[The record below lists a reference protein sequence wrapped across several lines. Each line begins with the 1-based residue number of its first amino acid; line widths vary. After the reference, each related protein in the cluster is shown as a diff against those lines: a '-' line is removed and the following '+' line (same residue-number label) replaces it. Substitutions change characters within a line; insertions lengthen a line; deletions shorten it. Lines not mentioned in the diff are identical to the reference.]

1 MVIDAIDNRLPA
13 IELQKWTRNEIS
25 EISEMEKCKDE
36 SQSYESRVSKTTE
49 YSVQIN

>member
-25 EISEMEKCKDE
+25 EISEMEKCKDG
-36 SQSYESRVSKTTE
+36 SQSYESIKTIE
-49 YSVQIN
+49 CSVQIN